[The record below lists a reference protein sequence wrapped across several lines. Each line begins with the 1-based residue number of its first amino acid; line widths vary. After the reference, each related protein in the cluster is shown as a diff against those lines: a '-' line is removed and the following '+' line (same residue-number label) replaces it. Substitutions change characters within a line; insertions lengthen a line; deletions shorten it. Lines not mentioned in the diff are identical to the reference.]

1 MDNEVMVVRIY
12 LRETEHGRRKTLMQ
26 EVLNILHDQQRVQG
40 VVVFR
45 GIAGLGES
53 GEVYAADMLRLN
65 VDLPLVIEFFDK
77 PSVAQAALA
86 LLDGLV
92 PADHVLSWRAVQH
105 QGAVPGRRA
114 GS

>member
-12 LRETEHGRRKTLMQ
+12 IRETEHGRRKTLMQ

-45 GIAGLGES
+45 GIAGMGES
-53 GEVYAADMLRLN
+53 GEVYASDMLRLN

-77 PSVAQAALA
+77 PTIAQAALA

-92 PADHVLSWRAVQH
+92 PVGHILSWRAMQH
-105 QGAVPGRRA
+105 QGSVPAKRV

>member
-1 MDNEVMVVRIY
+1 MVVRIY
-12 LRETEHGRRKTLMQ
+12 LREAEHGRRKTLMQ

-40 VVVFR
+40 VIVFR
-45 GIAGLGES
+45 GIAGLGDS
-53 GEVYAADMLRLN
+53 GEVHASDMLRLT
-65 VDLPLVIEFFDK
+65 VDLPLVIEFFDQ

-92 PADHVLSWRAVQH
+92 PAGHILSWRAVQH
-105 QGAVPGRRA
+105 QRPGAGKPT